1 MLRFE
6 NNYALF
12 LLLAII
18 VLIWLFRMVILW
30 KKTTINRIGD
40 ARLVTQ
46 LLRGYSAKRFLAKFI
61 ILLVAMIC
69 CIIGLANLQF
79 PQKQAIVNRKGVDV
93 MIALDV
99 SKSML
104 ATDIQPNRLERAKLV
119 VSALIDQLEGNKVGL
134 ILFAGRAYLQTP
146 LTTDLSAVK
155 IYLNAASPNAVP
167 TQGTVIGEALQL
179 CSNAFEQEQKKYKA
193 IVVLSDGEDHDQ
205 SAFDIAK
212 KMREN
217 GIVIHTI
224 GVGTVD
230 GGEIIDPE
238 TKQVKIDETGNP
250 IVSKLNEK
258 ELQQLAETGSG
269 SYQMLTDEDAAA
281 NTIMRNINGMEKK
294 SIEDLSQQSYQSL
307 YQWFILAAL
316 LLLIAEILIPE
327 RKLNP
332 Q

>member
-1 MLRFE
+1 
-6 NNYALF
+6 
-12 LLLAII
+12 
-18 VLIWLFRMVILW
+18 MVILW

-40 ARLVTQ
+40 ARLVTK
-46 LLRGYSAKRFLAKFI
+46 LLRGYSAKRFLSKFI
-61 ILLVAMIC
+61 FSLVALIC

-119 VSALIDQLEGNKVGL
+119 VSALIDQMEGNKVGL
-134 ILFAGRAYLQTP
+134 ILFAGRAYIQTP

-155 IYLNAASPNAVP
+155 LYLNAASPNAVP

-179 CSNAFEQEQKKYKA
+179 CSNAFEQEQKKYKV

-224 GVGTVD
+224 GVGSVA

-238 TKQVKIDETGNP
+238 TKQVKVDETGNP

-258 ELQQLAETGSG
+258 ELQQLAETGNG

-294 SIEDLSQQSYQSL
+294 SIEDLSQQIYQSL
-307 YQWFILAAL
+307 YQWFLLAAL

-327 RKLNP
+327 RKLN
-332 Q
+332 QQ

>member
-30 KKTTINRIGD
+30 KKSTIKKIGD
-40 ARLVTQ
+40 PRLVTQ
-46 LLRGYSAKRFLAKFI
+46 LLRGYSSKRFLTKFI
-61 ILLVAMIC
+61 ILVVAMIC

-79 PQKQAIVNRKGVDV
+79 PQQQAIVNRKGVDV

-155 IYLNAASPNAVP
+155 LYLTAASTNAVP

-217 GIVIHTI
+217 GVVIHTVGI
-224 GVGTVD
+224 GTVA

-238 TKQVKIDETGNP
+238 TKQVKTDEAGNP

-258 ELQQLAETGSG
+258 ELQQLAETGNG
-269 SYQMLTDEDAAA
+269 SYQLLTDEDAAA

-294 SIEDLSQQSYQSL
+294 SIDDLSQQSYQSL
-307 YQWFILAAL
+307 YQWFLFAAL

-327 RKLNP
+327 RKLN
-332 Q
+332 QQ

>member
-1 MLRFE
+1 
-6 NNYALF
+6 
-12 LLLAII
+12 
-18 VLIWLFRMVILW
+18 MVILW

-40 ARLVTQ
+40 ARLVTK
-46 LLRGYSAKRFLAKFI
+46 LLRGYSAKRFLSKFI
-61 ILLVAMIC
+61 FSLVALIC

-119 VSALIDQLEGNKVGL
+119 VSALIDQMEGNKVGL
-134 ILFAGRAYLQTP
+134 ILFAGRAYIQTP

-155 IYLNAASPNAVP
+155 LYLNAASPNAVP

-179 CSNAFEQEQKKYKA
+179 CSNAFEQEQKKYKV

-212 KMREN
+212 NMREN

-224 GVGTVD
+224 GVGSVA

-238 TKQVKIDETGNP
+238 TKQVKVDETGNP

-258 ELQQLAETGSG
+258 ELQQLAETGNG

-307 YQWFILAAL
+307 YQWFLLAAL

-327 RKLNP
+327 RKLN
-332 Q
+332 QQ

>member
-1 MLRFE
+1 
-6 NNYALF
+6 
-12 LLLAII
+12 
-18 VLIWLFRMVILW
+18 
-30 KKTTINRIGD
+30 
-40 ARLVTQ
+40 
-46 LLRGYSAKRFLAKFI
+46 
-61 ILLVAMIC
+61 
-69 CIIGLANLQF
+69 
-79 PQKQAIVNRKGVDV
+79 

-155 IYLNAASPNAVP
+155 IYLNAASPNTVP

-258 ELQQLAETGSG
+258 ELQQLAETGNG

-294 SIEDLSQQSYQSL
+294 SIEDLSQQRYQSL
-307 YQWFILAAL
+307 YQWFLLAAL
-316 LLLIAEILIPE
+316 LLLIAEMLIPE
-327 RKLNP
+327 RKLN
-332 Q
+332 QQ

>member
-12 LLLAII
+12 LLLVII

-40 ARLVTQ
+40 ARLVTK
-46 LLRGYSAKRFLAKFI
+46 LLRGYSAKRFLSKFI
-61 ILLVAMIC
+61 FSLVALIC

-119 VSALIDQLEGNKVGL
+119 VSALIDQMEGNKVGL
-134 ILFAGRAYLQTP
+134 ILFAGRAYIQTP

-155 IYLNAASPNAVP
+155 LYLNAASPNAVP

-224 GVGTVD
+224 GVGSVA

-238 TKQVKIDETGNP
+238 TKQVKVDETGNP

-258 ELQQLAETGSG
+258 ELQQLAETGNG

-307 YQWFILAAL
+307 YQWFLLAAL

-327 RKLNP
+327 RKLN
-332 Q
+332 QQ

>member
-18 VLIWLFRMVILW
+18 VLIWLFRMVIIW
-30 KKTTINRIGD
+30 KKNTINRIGD

-46 LLRGYSAKRFLAKFI
+46 LLRGYSSKRFLTKFTL
-61 ILLVAMIC
+61 LLVALIC

-155 IYLNAASPNAVP
+155 LYLNAASPNAVP

-205 SAFDIAK
+205 SAFEIAK

-224 GVGTVD
+224 GVGSVA

-238 TKQVKIDETGNP
+238 TKQVKVDETGNP

-294 SIEDLSQQSYQSL
+294 SIDDLSQQSYQSL

-316 LLLIAEILIPE
+316 LLLIVEILIPE
-327 RKLNP
+327 RKLN
-332 Q
+332 QL